1 MYLSNQEK
9 INNELKELFFIKK
22 IKILN
27 DINLLPIIK
36 EEEKKEEEYKNN
48 SVIIPSNL
56 EPEWTILFDKNKN
69 AKITFRLTHN
79 SKNNQLPIIVR
90 ILIPTKIITNEND
103 KDIYYKLESI
113 DSKKIITSSSTCSH
127 LVKYKLFPFKSF
139 NCEILIEP
147 SLKIKTEKLCKNS
160 IKMAFKYCLPICCYH
175 IEKFTFIPIRVNACL
190 VEIIK
195 SPIIPAVNLYNI
207 EQVNNGKIKLTIRN
221 HEIQIK
227 SNCKQNDLKDELEKI
242 EKNLK
247 FVNSANPN
255 LLEIYKL
262 PFFKMNI
269 MQVSVDNFN
278 FFNNFKLKSTY
289 FKKPK

>member
-9 INNELKELFFIKK
+9 INNELKELFGNKK

-27 DINLLPIIK
+27 DINLLPIVK
-36 EEEKKEEEYKNN
+36 EEYKNN
-48 SVIIPSNL
+48 NVIIPSNL

-69 AKITFRLTHN
+69 AKITFKLTHN

-90 ILIPTKIITNEND
+90 ILIPNKIITNENGD

-113 DSKKIITSSSTCSH
+113 DSKKIITSSSICSH
-127 LVKYKLFPFKSF
+127 LIKYKLFPFKSF
-139 NCEILIEP
+139 NCEITIEP

-175 IEKFTFIPIRVNACL
+175 LEKSTFIPVRVNACL

-207 EQVNNGKIKLTIRN
+207 EQVNNGKIKLTITN

-247 FVNSANPN
+247 LVNSALRNDPN
-255 LLEIYKL
+255 LLERYKL

-269 MQVSVDNFN
+269 LQVSVE
-278 FFNNFKLKSTY
+278 Y
-289 FKKPK
+289 